1 MNILVTCAGGPAA
14 VGVIKS
20 FHDFDSQG
28 KHKIVAIDC
37 DELSVGFH
45 LADRSYVVPFSV
57 EDDYWKE
64 VLKVIRKEEID
75 VIVPTGDADIVH
87 FARNSMMMHD
97 LGVVNF
103 MSNYKTIITCQD
115 KWSFYNH
122 MYVNGLEDLLPKTSD
137 NDRDI
142 SFPKICKPR
151 RGSGSR
157 GIELWRSK
165 DDIKDFSSTENLH
178 YSNDYI
184 YQEYLPGTEYTIDVL
199 CGLYG
204 EVLSVIPRERI
215 QTKAGISSKGRI
227 LRDKKIEESCI
238 KLCESLKV
246 KGPVCIQMKEDVRGE
261 PKFVEINPR
270 LGGGTY
276 FTTLAGVNFM
286 KIMIDILN
294 AKRFSTKNME
304 IPSPKEITVLRY
316 YNEVVV

>member
-1 MNILVTCAGGPAA
+1 ML
-14 VGVIKS
+14 
-20 FHDFDSQG
+20 
-28 KHKIVAIDC
+28 
-37 DELSVGFH
+37 
-45 LADRSYVVPFSV
+45 Y
-57 EDDYWKE
+57 
-64 VLKVIRKEEID
+64 
-75 VIVPTGDADIVH
+75 
-87 FARNSMMMHD
+87 D
-97 LGVVNF
+97 LGVINF

-115 KWSFYNH
+115 KLSFYNH
-122 MYVNGLEDLLPKTSD
+122 MYANGLEDLLPKTSD
-137 NDRDI
+137 NSRDI

-165 DDIKDFSSTENLH
+165 EDIKDFSSTENLH
-178 YSNDYI
+178 YSNEYI

-204 EVLSVIPRERI
+204 EVLSVIPRERLQI
-215 QTKAGISSKGRI
+215 KAGISSKGRI
-227 LRDKKIEESCI
+227 IKDSKIEERCI
-238 KLCESLKV
+238 KLCETLKV

-286 KIMIDILN
+286 KIMIDIL
-294 AKRFSTKNME
+294 KEERFSTKNMK

>member
-1 MNILVTCAGGPAA
+1 MNILVSCAGGPAA

-20 FHDFDSQG
+20 FHDFDTQG
-28 KHKIVAIDC
+28 EHKIVAIDC

-45 LADRSYVVPFSV
+45 LADRHYVVPFSV
-57 EDDYWKE
+57 EDNYWKE
-64 VLKVIRKEEID
+64 VLKIIRKEEID

-87 FARNSMMMHD
+87 FSRNFSMLHD

-103 MSNYKTIITCQD
+103 MSNYKTITTCQD
-115 KWSFYNH
+115 KLSFYNH
-122 MYVNGLEDLLPKTSD
+122 MYDSGLEDLLPKTSD
-137 NDRDI
+137 NHRDI

-165 DDIKDFSSTENLH
+165 EDTKDFSSTENLH
-178 YSNDYI
+178 YSNEYI

-204 EVLSVIPRERI
+204 EVLSVIPRERLQI
-215 QTKAGISSKGRI
+215 KAGISSKGRI
-227 LRDKKIEESCI
+227 IKDSKIEERCI
-238 KLCESLKV
+238 KLCEALKV

-286 KIMIDILN
+286 KIMIDIL
-294 AKRFSTKNME
+294 KEERFSTKNIK
-304 IPSPKEITVLRY
+304 IPSPKGITVLRY